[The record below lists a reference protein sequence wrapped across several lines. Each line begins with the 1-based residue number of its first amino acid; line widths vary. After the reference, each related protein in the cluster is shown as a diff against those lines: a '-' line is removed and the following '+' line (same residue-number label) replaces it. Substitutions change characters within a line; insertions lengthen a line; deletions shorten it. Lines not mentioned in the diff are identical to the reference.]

1 MTRSEKQWMSLMKK
15 LSLILNSIFFCL
27 LLISIAQSSDQKV
40 ITSIHSGTKVID
52 GDTIKINNK
61 KIRLFGIDAPE
72 QNQICKNKNDIN
84 YKCGVVAKKIL
95 EKIASKSL
103 ITCFYNNY
111 DRYKRILG
119 TCYTV
124 QILGNIPENGIKNY
138 LLKEDFDLN
147 GALVRFGYAVAYKKY
162 SKKYLNEQEI
172 AKKNKI
178 GMWSGKFDMPWEWR
192 KKNK

>member
-1 MTRSEKQWMSLMKK
+1 MKK
-15 LSLILNSIFFCL
+15 LSLILNSIFFSL
-27 LLISIAQSSDQKV
+27 LLIPITQSSEQKV
-40 ITSIHSGTKVID
+40 ITSLDSVVKVID

-72 QNQICKNKNDIN
+72 QNQICKNKNETN
-84 YKCGVVAKKIL
+84 YKCGAIAKKIL
-95 EKIASKSL
+95 EEIVSKSL
-103 ITCFYNNY
+103 ITCLYNNY

-124 QILGNIPENGIKNY
+124 QMLGNFPENGIKNY
-138 LLKEDFDLN
+138 LLTENFDLN

-162 SKKYLNEQEI
+162 SKKYLNAQEI

-192 KKNK
+192 KKNN